1 MTKRQFCGRRP
12 MALAIA
18 VAAGTVAP
26 SLANAVIIEEIIV
39 TAQKREQNALE
50 VPVTVDTFSTADMD
64 NTYAL
69 KLSDM
74 ADYVPGFE
82 AGSGVTQ
89 SGLSIRGVR
98 SSNISAGGDPSVAV
112 FYDDAYVPAP
122 ATSMSFADMQ
132 RVEILK
138 GPQGTLF
145 GRNAA
150 AGTVN
155 LVPNQPQAD
164 FDAFVSARAG
174 NFGLAQIEGMV
185 NAPLSDNVFVRGNLM
200 SFQRDGF
207 VENVYPGSEDAGAE
221 DILTGRVSALW
232 QISDST
238 SAQLSYDWDEV
249 DNAARQAIG
258 VSDYAYSMDPFDY
271 KVENDVVNGGETRS
285 MSTVNAK
292 LKHAFNDNWSLKWV
306 SSFRQWETTNREE
319 EDGTADITRYLD
331 TNNIFDS
338 DIAYHELQVNFSGDR
353 MSAVMGAN
361 YSKENI
367 FQRTNVTASAES
379 VTRLVTG
386 DIVSNQDL
394 RDQIA
399 YGAAL
404 SVGGMPGDGAAG
416 DAAAAYALGLLDSVD
431 YLWDAQDWATFTT
444 LVAPAVGQQGPFPQD
459 DIYYDMVAQGLGIG
473 GMLFGPGQFGGQY
486 WTEAVENTG
495 DFTNYGVYV
504 DVDYALTDQ
513 LSVLAGLRHS
523 TDEKTFTWETPGTNF
538 REQRD
543 GLQEIIFSA
552 ADAYNVGEGV
562 LRASD
567 DWSATTGR
575 LVGQYTFS
583 TDAMAFLSYSTGYKS
598 GGFDSLNLRTAE
610 TPIEP
615 EEVENIELGVKGNVL
630 DGLQVQLSYFDM
642 TVDNRQ
648 RSIESKPP
656 GSANALPRVINGD
669 QQMNGVEVTVDWLAM
684 DTLRFGLVTT
694 VRDEESLWEDYY
706 DAEGELQ
713 TGSDKASVNTAY
725 TVTMDWAP
733 EIPVGEM
740 NFHLDYIYAENTD
753 ALEPGYLE
761 RFTAIDGVG
770 EDDKR
775 LNGRLVWMNGGGQY
789 ELALWGRN
797 LLDNE
802 RANIPSGRSLAVFG
816 TPYTSVA
823 EPRTYG
829 AEVRY
834 NF

>member
-1 MTKRQFCGRRP
+1 MTKRQLNGRRP
-12 MALAIA
+12 IALAIA
-18 VAAGTVAP
+18 VAAGSIAP
-26 SLANAVIIEEIIV
+26 SLAHAVLIEEIIV

-89 SGLSIRGVR
+89 SALSIRGVR

-112 FYDDAYVPAP
+112 FYDDAYVPAA

-164 FDAFVSARAG
+164 YEAFVSARTG
-174 NFGLAQIEGMV
+174 NYGLAHVEGMV
-185 NAPLSDNVFVRGNLM
+185 NAPLADNFFVRGNLM
-200 SFQRDGF
+200 SYQRDGF
-207 VENVYPGSEDAGAE
+207 VENVYPGSEDAGTE
-221 DILTGRVSALW
+221 DVLTGRLSALW
-232 QISDST
+232 QISDDT

-258 VSDYAYSMDPFDY
+258 VSEYAYSQNPFDY
-271 KVENDVVNGGETRS
+271 KVENDVVDGGETRS

-292 LKHAFNDNWSLKWV
+292 LRHTFDDNWSMKWV

-338 DIAYHELQVNFSGDR
+338 DIAYHELQFNFTGDR
-353 MSAVMGAN
+353 LSAVMGAN

-386 DIVSNQDL
+386 DIVSDQGL

-404 SVGGMPGDGAAG
+404 SVGGMPGDGGAG
-416 DAAAAYALGLLDSVD
+416 DAAAAYALAALDTVD
-431 YLWDAQDWATFTT
+431 HLWDESDWNTFTT
-444 LVAPAVGQQGPFPQD
+444 LIGQGQLPQAD
-459 DIYYDMVAQGLGIG
+459 LYYDAIAAELGT
-473 GMLFGPGQFGGQY
+473 GMLFGPEAFGGLY
-486 WTEAVENTG
+486 WTEAVQNTG

-504 DVDYALTDQ
+504 DVDYALTEKF
-513 LSVLAGLRHS
+513 SVLAGLRYS

-538 REQRD
+538 RDLRD
-543 GLQEIIFSA
+543 GVGEIIFSA

-562 LRASD
+562 RSAAD
-567 DWSATTGR
+567 EWSATTGR
-575 LVGQYTFS
+575 LVGQYAIS
-583 TDAMAFLSYSTGYKS
+583 DDAMAFLSYSTGYKS
-598 GGFDSLNLRTAE
+598 GGYDSLNLLTADS
-610 TPIEP
+610 PIEP
-615 EEVENIELGVKGNVL
+615 EEVENTELGVKGNLV

-648 RSIESKPP
+648 SSVESKPP

-669 QQMNGVEVTVDWLAM
+669 QKLNGVEVTVDWMALE
-684 DTLRFGLVTT
+684 TLRLGLVTT
-694 VRDEESLWEDYY
+694 VRDADVQWEEYY

-713 TGSDKASVNTAY
+713 STRAKSSVDTAY
-725 TVTMDWAP
+725 TVTMDWSP
-733 EIPVGEM
+733 EISSGEL
-740 NFHLDYIYAENTD
+740 NLHLDYIYAENSN
-753 ALEPGYLE
+753 ALEASYLD
-761 RFTAIDGVG
+761 RFSAIDGVG

-775 LNGRLVWMNGGGQY
+775 LNGRIVWMNGGGQY

-797 LLDNE
+797 LLDNQ
-802 RANIPSGRSLAVFG
+802 RTDIPSGRSLAVFG
-816 TPYTSVA
+816 TPYTSVS

>member
-1 MTKRQFCGRRP
+1 MTKRQFSGRRP
-12 MALAIA
+12 IAFAIA
-18 VAAGTVAP
+18 VAAGSVVP
-26 SLANAVIIEEIIV
+26 SLANAAVVEEIIV

-64 NTYAL
+64 NTNAL

-74 ADYVPGFE
+74 AAYVPGFE
-82 AGSGVTQ
+82 VGSGITQ
-89 SGLSIRGVR
+89 SALSIRGVS

-132 RVEILK
+132 RVEVLK

-174 NFGLAQIEGMV
+174 NFGLAQVEGMI
-185 NAPLSDNVFVRGNLM
+185 NAPVTDNVFLRGNLM
-200 SFQRDGF
+200 SYQRDGF
-207 VENVYPGSEDAGAE
+207 VENVTPGSADAGAE
-221 DILTGRVSALW
+221 DILTGRLSALW
-232 QISDST
+232 QISANT

-258 VSDYAYSMDPFDY
+258 VSEYAYSTDPFDY
-271 KVENDVVNGGETRS
+271 RVENDVVNGGETRS

-292 LKHAFNDNWSLKWV
+292 LKHTFNDNWSLKWV

-338 DIAYHELQVNFSGDR
+338 DIAYHELQVNFSSDQLN
-353 MSAVMGAN
+353 AVMGAN

-367 FQRTNVTASAES
+367 YQRTNVTASAAS

-386 DIVSNQDL
+386 DIVNNQDL
-394 RDQIA
+394 RDQVA

-404 SVGGMPGDGAAG
+404 SVGGMPGDGGAG
-416 DAAAAYALGLLDSVD
+416 DAAAAYALAALDSVEH
-431 YLWDAQDWATFTT
+431 LWDEGDWNTFTS
-444 LVAPAVGQQGPFPQD
+444 VIGVGPLPQAD
-459 DIYYDMVAQGLGIG
+459 AYYDAIGAQLGT
-473 GMLFGPGQFGGQY
+473 GMLFGPEQFSGQY

-495 DFTNYGVYV
+495 DFTNYGLYV
-504 DVDYALTDQ
+504 DVDYALTDKIN
-513 LSVLAGLRHS
+513 VLAGLRYS

-538 REQRD
+538 RDQRD
-543 GLQEIIFSA
+543 GVEEVIFSA

-575 LVGQYTFS
+575 LVGQYMFS
-583 TDAMAFLSYSTGYKS
+583 DSAMAFLSYSTGYKS
-598 GGFDSLNLRTAE
+598 GGFDSLNLLTAE
-610 TPIEP
+610 NPIEP
-615 EEVENIELGVKGNVL
+615 EEVENIELGLKGTL
-630 DGLQVQLSYFDM
+630 MDTLQVQLSYFDM
-642 TVDNRQ
+642 SVDNRQ
-648 RSIESKPP
+648 RSVESKPP
-656 GSANALPRVINGD
+656 ESANALPRVINGD
-669 QQMNGVEVTVDWLAM
+669 QQFNGVEVTLDWLATE
-684 DTLRFGLVTT
+684 TLGFGFVTT
-694 VRDEESLWEDYY
+694 VRDADSQWEDYY
-706 DAEGELQ
+706 DARGELQ
-713 TGSDKASVNTAY
+713 SERQKSSVNTAY
-725 TVTMDWAP
+725 TATMDWAP
-733 EIPVGEM
+733 VIPVGEL
-740 NFHLDYIYAENTD
+740 NVHLDYIYAENSD

-761 RFTAIDGVG
+761 SFSAIDGVG

-775 LNGRLVWMNGGGQY
+775 LNGRIVWMSGGGQY

-802 RANIPSGRSLAVFG
+802 RANIPSGRTLAVFG

-823 EPRTYG
+823 EPRSYG